1 MQKETKSVMS
11 SHLPIFK
18 KGLYSIFGLIP
29 LFLRGCFNTKQTTS
43 YADIQHI
50 TYLLTYL
57 LIGWWCE
64 RQTTQS
70 YTHGGRIRNSDFDF
84 NSMPELF
91 KGQRDINIGIKSA
104 GYAYLALS
112 TNPSP
117 ADDVEG
123 NVGILKIGMYYFYSK
138 SFAEL
143 SFLKLK

>member
-57 LIGWWCE
+57 QDGGVKDKPHKVIHMVVESGIVTLILTACLNSSRVKEISISGSNLQAMHILPYQQIPL
-64 RQTTQS
+64 RLMTQRAMLES
-70 YTHGGRIRNSDFDF
+70 SRLVCITFIRNRLLNFHF
-84 NSMPELF
+84 
-91 KGQRDINIGIKSA
+91 
-104 GYAYLALS
+104 
-112 TNPSP
+112 
-117 ADDVEG
+117 
-123 NVGILKIGMYYFYSK
+123 
-138 SFAEL
+138 
-143 SFLKLK
+143 